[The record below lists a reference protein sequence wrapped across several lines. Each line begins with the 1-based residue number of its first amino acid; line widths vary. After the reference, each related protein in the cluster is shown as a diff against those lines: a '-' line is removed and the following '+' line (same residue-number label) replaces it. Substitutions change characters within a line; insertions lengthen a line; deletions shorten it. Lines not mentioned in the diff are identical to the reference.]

1 MACATLIAQV
11 NIDLFNQYNLIK
23 YNYAEFKFAGIYFLS
38 QLRVDIDVKRRNW
51 LHSCEKSF
59 RQVIDS

>member
-1 MACATLIAQV
+1 MAIAQV
-11 NIDLFNQYNLIK
+11 NIDLFNQYNSIQ
-23 YNYAEFKFAGIYFLS
+23 YNSDEFKFGRICILS
-38 QLRVDIDVKRRNW
+38 QLRVGIDVKRRNW